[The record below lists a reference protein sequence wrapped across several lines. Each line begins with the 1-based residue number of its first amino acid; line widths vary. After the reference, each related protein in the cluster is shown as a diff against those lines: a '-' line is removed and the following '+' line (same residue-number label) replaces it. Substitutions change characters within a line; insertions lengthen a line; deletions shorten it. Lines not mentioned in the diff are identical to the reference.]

1 MGCEMD
7 FGDDFEKCQD
17 LIDEYE
23 DLLCKQQTEKLVDIK
38 DQKIK
43 EEKEELKNNIRE
55 MLENINNKAKGIAQ
69 VDKLQQQP
77 HSHGSPLSFSLFSL
91 FFHESD

>member
-55 MLENINNKAKGIAQ
+55 MLENINNKVKGIAQ
-69 VDKLQQQP
+69 VDKLQQLNQKYQI
-77 HSHGSPLSFSLFSL
+77 LLTE
-91 FFHESD
+91 ESKM